1 MGNSS
6 RAQGVNG
13 EQSLQEQENIVLPID
28 RVNRLKFTREIK
40 KLELQHLES
49 FALTQSEDLPRS
61 EPLSRSSQEASL
73 NPFVSL

>member
-40 KLELQHLES
+40 KI
-49 FALTQSEDLPRS
+49 
-61 EPLSRSSQEASL
+61 
-73 NPFVSL
+73 